1 MYTEIGAHQQY
12 MQITENCD
20 NHKKVI
26 TLMVKEGRNGVLN
39 FYYHLYYYTLFP
51 A

>member
-1 MYTEIGAHQQY
+1 MNKKGYVYRDRVRQQY

-26 TLMVKEGRNGVLN
+26 NSDAKEGRN
-39 FYYHLYYYTLFP
+39 
-51 A
+51 